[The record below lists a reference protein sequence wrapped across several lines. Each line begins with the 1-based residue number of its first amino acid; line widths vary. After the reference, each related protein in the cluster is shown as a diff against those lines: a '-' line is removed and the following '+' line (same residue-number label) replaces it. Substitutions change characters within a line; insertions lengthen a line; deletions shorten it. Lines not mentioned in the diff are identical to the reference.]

1 MLELKSITKTYKLGD
16 ETLNALDNVTLDI
29 QKGEFVA
36 IIGPSGSGKTTLA
49 NVIGGLDTPTDG
61 YILFENQDLSKAS
74 DNALSDYRNKKVGF
88 VFQTF
93 NLQPGF
99 TALENVQL
107 PLLFSKIKP
116 KERAAKAKE
125 CLKAVGLEDRMNHR
139 PSQLSGGQRQRVSI
153 ARALANDPEI
163 IIADEPTGNL
173 DTQRGE
179 EIIALLKDLNKEK
192 GVTLIIITHDERIA
206 KQARRIIA
214 IQDGRIGQVGKV
226 GKVGVVGTIGLVR
239 KTEEVEGPQPKPT
252 KPKNLTEPI

>member
-1 MLELKSITKTYKLGD
+1 MLELKGITKTYKLGD
-16 ETLNALDNVTLDI
+16 ETLKALDDISLDI

-49 NVIGGLDTPTDG
+49 DIIGGLDTPTDG
-61 YILFENQDLSKAS
+61 YVLFENQDLSKAS

-93 NLQPGF
+93 NLQSGF

-107 PLLFSKIKP
+107 PLLFNKMKPRDRVIK
-116 KERAAKAKE
+116 ATE
-125 CLKAVGLEDRMNHR
+125 CLKAVGLSDRMNHK
-139 PSQLSGGQRQRVSI
+139 PNQLSGGQRQRVSI

-179 EIIALLKDLNKEK
+179 EIIEVLKDLNKKK
-192 GVTLIIITHDERIA
+192 GVTLIIITHDPRIA
-206 KQARRIIA
+206 NQAKRIIA
-214 IQDGRIGQVGKV
+214 IQDGKIAG
-226 GKVGVVGTIGLVR
+226 R
-239 KTEEVEGPQPKPT
+239 KAA
-252 KPKNLTEPI
+252 II

>member
-1 MLELKSITKTYKLGD
+1 MGD
-16 ETLNALDNVTLDI
+16 ETLYALKDVNLSI
-29 QKGEFVA
+29 EKGEFAAV
-36 IIGPSGSGKTTLA
+36 IGPSGSGKTTLA
-49 NVIGGLDTPTDG
+49 NIIGGLDTPTDG
-61 YILFENQDLSKAS
+61 FVLFENQDLSKSS

-107 PLLFSKIKP
+107 PLLFSKMKP
-116 KERAAKAKE
+116 KVRAVKAKE

-139 PSQLSGGQRQRVSI
+139 PTQLSGGQRQRVSI

-179 EIIALLKDLNKEK
+179 EIIALLKDLNKIK
-192 GVTLIIITHDERIA
+192 GVTLIIITHDARIA
-206 KQARRIIA
+206 KQAKRIIA
-214 IQDGRIGQVGKV
+214 IQDGQIAG
-226 GKVGVVGTIGLVR
+226 R
-239 KTEEVEGPQPKPT
+239 KAVAV
-252 KPKNLTEPI
+252 